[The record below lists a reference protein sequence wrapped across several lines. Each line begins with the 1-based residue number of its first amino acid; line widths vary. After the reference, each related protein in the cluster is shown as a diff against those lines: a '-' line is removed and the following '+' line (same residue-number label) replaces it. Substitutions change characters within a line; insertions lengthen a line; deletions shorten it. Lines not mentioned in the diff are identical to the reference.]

1 MTKVSV
7 GVVNMQWFMENVLQN
22 EQLVNWVNALGTI
35 GAVWVALWLA
45 LRQDKRKGKL
55 EVSDINGQTLIMHP
69 NKSVIDPVPVI
80 SFTVYNYSNFS
91 ITISS
96 IKVIV
101 WERGFFRKKII
112 KSAIF
117 LIDDDLGKLSEL
129 PMTLAPFESK
139 TWMYRKFLFDNFI
152 KANIEPITNQKRI
165 KSTTYEFQ
173 AIDTFG
179 KKYMQKQ
186 KVNIGEKN
194 GKKL

>member
-69 NKSVIDPVPVI
+69 NKSVIDPVSVI

-101 WERGFFRKKII
+101 WERGFLEKII

-152 KANIEPITNQKRI
+152 KANIEPITNQK
-165 KSTTYEFQ
+165 E
-173 AIDTFG
+173 
-179 KKYMQKQ
+179 
-186 KVNIGEKN
+186 
-194 GKKL
+194 

>member
-1 MTKVSV
+1 
-7 GVVNMQWFMENVLQN
+7 
-22 EQLVNWVNALGTI
+22 
-35 GAVWVALWLA
+35 
-45 LRQDKRKGKL
+45 
-55 EVSDINGQTLIMHP
+55 
-69 NKSVIDPVPVI
+69 
-80 SFTVYNYSNFS
+80 
-91 ITISS
+91 
-96 IKVIV
+96 
-101 WERGFFRKKII
+101 
-112 KSAIF
+112 
-117 LIDDDLGKLSEL
+117 
-129 PMTLAPFESK
+129 MTLAPFESK